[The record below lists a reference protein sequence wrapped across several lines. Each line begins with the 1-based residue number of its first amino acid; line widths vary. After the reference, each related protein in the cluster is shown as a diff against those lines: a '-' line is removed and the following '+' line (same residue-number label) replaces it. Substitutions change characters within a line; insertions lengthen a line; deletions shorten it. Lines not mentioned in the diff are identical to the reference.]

1 MSDYS
6 IQVSWSGKDALSDS
20 DPAKVVSGSDF
31 NTEFT
36 AVQTAV
42 NSKADDGGSAS
53 DNFAIATAT
62 IANDSTI
69 NSVIVGSSGDSTSTL
84 VGAGGSLQSTTTG
97 SQNTAVGYN
106 CLSGITSGVENVN
119 VGRSGGDSISIGGQN
134 TGIGNYNL
142 SDLTTASDNTA
153 MGYASLKNLVSGSEN
168 SALGRDAGR
177 NTWSGSAMTT
187 YSRTAS
193 VGAFA
198 GCSASNQIQL
208 GRSGDTVY
216 GASSYNSRSDSRDKI
231 DVRDTSLG
239 LNFIN
244 KIQPREYRFDM
255 REDYFTENE
264 DGTKTLIPS
273 DGSNAGIRF
282 HQGVI
287 AQEVKAVMDELG
299 VEFAGY
305 QDHKVKGGEDV
316 LTMGYTQF
324 IAPLIKAIQELTA
337 RVEQLEGE
345 V

>member
-1 MSDYS
+1 VGRSSLAGTLD
-6 IQVSWSGKDALSDS
+6 GK
-20 DPAKVVSGSDF
+20 
-31 NTEFT
+31 
-36 AVQTAV
+36 
-42 NSKADDGGSAS
+42 
-53 DNFAIATAT
+53 
-62 IANDSTI
+62 
-69 NSVIVGSSGDSTSTL
+69 
-84 VGAGGSLQSTTTG
+84 
-97 SQNTAVGYN
+97 QNTAIGN
-106 CLSGITSGVENVN
+106 WSGAAITSGEDNV
-119 VGRSGGDSISIGGQN
+119 
-134 TGIGNYNL
+134 
-142 SDLTTASDNTA
+142 A

-287 AQEVKAVMDELG
+287 AQEVKSVMDELG